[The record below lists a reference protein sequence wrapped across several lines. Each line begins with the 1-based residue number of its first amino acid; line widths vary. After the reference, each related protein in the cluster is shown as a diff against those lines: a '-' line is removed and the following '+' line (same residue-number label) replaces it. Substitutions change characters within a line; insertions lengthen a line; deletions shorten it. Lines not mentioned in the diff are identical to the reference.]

1 MELKNC
7 DQKIDNRLL
16 FIFIIMI
23 IALGGAIEV
32 FNSHSL
38 RFNNLWNLIIPV
50 ISIYYLYV
58 VRIKLGSILPLI
70 VALVIVLIWQIALY
84 YKFDGYNVLAGRIYD
99 VLFAFI
105 IIRTLGIKKFFFYIE
120 TSVVKLTRISLF
132 LWIIIVILP
141 SIRDLLS
148 LYSLPIYSVNTCG
161 GTWGFWGFASK
172 LREGEGVII
181 RNMGFA
187 WEPGRFSSILVI
199 TFLIHLFR
207 NRFMLFKKNFWV
219 LLLGI
224 LSTQSTTGYLTFGV
238 CLYGLFMNN
247 NGKRYKKALSY
258 GILGGFIGL
267 FLLAPFMLD
276 KIKYV
281 FSEESFIQQGAANW
295 FIEQGKVYVPQ
306 RWEGL
311 YLEFMNIQ
319 DSPWI
324 GYGDDKS
331 YSYVRNVLFPKLDIR
346 LSNGL
351 LQIIAMMGI
360 PLGLLLYFCLYKS
373 SIYISNLYNVKGRL
387 LIFIA
392 VCTINISYNFFLEPI
407 FMAITLYCLF
417 IPKSDRIYI
426 QSNRIN
432 SGRRFEC

>member
-1 MELKNC
+1 
-7 DQKIDNRLL
+7 
-16 FIFIIMI
+16 
-23 IALGGAIEV
+23 
-32 FNSHSL
+32 
-38 RFNNLWNLIIPV
+38 
-50 ISIYYLYV
+50 
-58 VRIKLGSILPLI
+58 
-70 VALVIVLIWQIALY
+70 
-84 YKFDGYNVLAGRIYD
+84 
-99 VLFAFI
+99 
-105 IIRTLGIKKFFFYIE
+105 
-120 TSVVKLTRISLF
+120 
-132 LWIIIVILP
+132 
-141 SIRDLLS
+141 
-148 LYSLPIYSVNTCG
+148 
-161 GTWGFWGFASK
+161 
-172 LREGEGVII
+172 
-181 RNMGFA
+181 
-187 WEPGRFSSILVI
+187 
-199 TFLIHLFR
+199 
-207 NRFMLFKKNFWV
+207 
-219 LLLGI
+219 
-224 LSTQSTTGYLTFGV
+224 
-238 CLYGLFMNN
+238 MNN

>member
-23 IALGGAIEV
+23 IALGGAIEG

-351 LQIIAMMGI
+351 LQIIAMKI
-360 PLGLLLYFCLYKS
+360 
-373 SIYISNLYNVKGRL
+373 GR
-387 LIFIA
+387 A
-392 VCTINISYNFFLEPI
+392 SCRERV
-407 FMAITLYCLF
+407 
-417 IPKSDRIYI
+417 
-426 QSNRIN
+426 
-432 SGRRFEC
+432 